1 MILPQIG
8 TLFSVAAC
16 TKPRPTC
23 YNRSTAS
30 CKGVPTLRSL
40 TLSGPCRQH
49 SFVTRSYFR
58 CSLSNKLSTKRPS
71 THPLHWTHD
80 SSQNVCETPL
90 PIGGLSYQSGHAIKP
105 PPRFDLSNSHQAK
118 QGRNIQRSFGLTQLG
133 DSHTM
138 PPRRW
143 TCRDRGCHP
152 A

>member
-71 THPLHWTHD
+71 THPLHWNHHV
-80 SSQNVCETPL
+80 SQNVCETLL
-90 PIGGLSYQSGHAIKP
+90 PIERTSYQSGYATKP
-105 PPRFDLSNSHQAK
+105 PTRFDLSDSHQAK
-118 QGRNIQRSFGLTQLG
+118 QGRDIQWSSRLTQPG
-133 DSHTM
+133 NSHTM
-138 PPRRW
+138 PSRRRLG
-143 TCRDRGCHP
+143 RDRGRHP